1 MNLTNTGLT
10 EHMIVLIAR
19 AMRRAKALCSIH
31 LDSNPGITQRVKDF
45 IPSCIRSM
53 PNVERKELKIS
64 DKIYE
69 MQEMT
74 EKNILQR

>member
-1 MNLTNTGLT
+1 
-10 EHMIVLIAR
+10 MIVLIAR

-31 LDSNPGITQRVKDF
+31 LDSNPGITQRLKDF
-45 IPSCIRSM
+45 MHGCIRAM
-53 PNVERKELKIS
+53 PNMERKELKIS

-74 EKNILQR
+74 EKNILQK